1 MTRRHLMKIPWKDV
15 CKFLAGGFFVS
26 AGVLFYLY
34 LAGVPVPVLGL
45 GFVVTPE
52 INGLRSIAHFTLFSV
67 FFYFGFIRK

>member
-1 MTRRHLMKIPWKDV
+1 MKVPWNDV

-34 LAGVPVPVLGL
+34 LGGVPVPVLGL

-52 INGLRSIAHFTLFSV
+52 INGLRSIAHFTLFLV